1 MEKWIEA
8 TGRTEDAAVQNAL
21 AQLGL
26 DRDSVSVEIL
36 ERARS
41 GFFGIGG
48 SPAKVKV
55 TYEVP
60 DEAPAPQQE
69 ETLSAPQKEKA
80 PKEEPKQTVTPAQA
94 SPVEE
99 KAPAAAQAEEAAPQE
114 TPAEGKAV
122 DYEARIRAFLTGLL
136 EQMGVEATI
145 TVGPRTENGI
155 RVNGIHARTVDIL
168 HTGDVLEVETS
179 DHRPPR
185 VRPTPGPWPLPIVWE
200 DGHLLVVNKPAG
212 MTAHASNFLPDTPTV
227 AGALAWQRGADFVFH
242 PVNRLDKGT
251 TGLMVVAKSGYIH
264 DRLRY
269 ALHTER
275 FCREYRAVCI
285 GCPDPKSG
293 TIDAPIAR
301 LNGSLIQRTVDF
313 ASGER
318 SVTHYRTLAHCSVFS
333 HLELRTQPRNRPHP
347 PDPRPHGLHRPSA
360 ARRYPL

>member
-99 KAPAAAQAEEAAPQE
+99 KAPAAAQTEEAAPQE
-114 TPAEGKAV
+114 VPAEGKAV

-155 RVNGIHARTVDIL
+155 PVTLDGPKLGAVIGHRG
-168 HTGDVLEVETS
+168 ETL
-179 DHRPPR
+179 DAIHRPPADHHQKC
-185 VRPTPGPWPLPIVWE
+185 RPNPGAGQKRHRGGGQPRAVAGQK
-200 DGHLLVVNKPAG
+200 GHLLPAVEWPG
-212 MTAHASNFLPDTPTV
+212 
-227 AGALAWQRGADFVFH
+227 QRSD
-242 PVNRLDKGT
+242 PVT
-251 TGLMVVAKSGYIH
+251 S
-264 DRLRY
+264 
-269 ALHTER
+269 
-275 FCREYRAVCI
+275 
-285 GCPDPKSG
+285 
-293 TIDAPIAR
+293 DA
-301 LNGSLIQRTVDF
+301 F
-313 ASGER
+313 A
-318 SVTHYRTLAHCSVFS
+318 A
-333 HLELRTQPRNRPHP
+333 
-347 PDPRPHGLHRPSA
+347 
-360 ARRYPL
+360 